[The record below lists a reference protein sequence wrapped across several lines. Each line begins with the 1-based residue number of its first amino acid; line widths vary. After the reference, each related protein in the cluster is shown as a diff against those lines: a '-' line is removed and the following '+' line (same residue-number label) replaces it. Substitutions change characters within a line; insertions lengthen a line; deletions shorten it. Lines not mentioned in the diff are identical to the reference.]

1 MSAGPI
7 VASGVGILLL
17 VVTAYV
23 LIGGTLTTTEVLV
36 EAQSSLAAQQEARM
50 RTAIAIQETTLN
62 NQSLSVEVD
71 NTGSEPVVD
80 ISSID
85 VYLHYETGPV
95 YIPYEKGDVNYW
107 NNVRINPDGVHPG
120 QWDPDETLT
129 LIVTFEEGA
138 TPICVQVV
146 TPNGVS
152 ASAYITR

>member
-50 RTAIAIQETTLN
+50 RTAIAIQKTTLN

-71 NTGSEPVVD
+71 NTGSEPIVD

-85 VYLHYETGPV
+85 VYLHYEETGPV
-95 YIPYEKGDVNYW
+95 YIPFSTGPSHWSKGT
-107 NNVRINPDGVHPG
+107 IEPDGVHPG
-120 QWDPDETLT
+120 QWDAGETLT
-129 LIVTFEEGA
+129 LSVTFEEDA

-152 ASAYITR
+152 ASAYIR